1 MSERAFA
8 FRRWLLA
15 ALLRPLL
22 FGVAIFAAGIVKQPL
37 AAAFLPP
44 RTGRARW
51 LSVEEWG
58 VPGPDDI
65 IEGRWTEKERA

>member
-8 FRRWLLA
+8 FRPWLLA

-22 FGVAIFAAGIVKQPL
+22 FGVAIFAAGIVKQAL

-44 RTGRARW
+44 RGRARW

-58 VPGPDDI
+58 VPGPGDI